1 MVTMKQPRAKGLAP
15 RTNRDEVILNIATLL
30 YFTTLIGLA
39 PFIPQLAVDLGARE
53 EQVALLAPLYAVTAI
68 MLRPL
73 TGVLS
78 DKGFTR
84 YLLVAGSFLNLASQI
99 LYATSESIK
108 HVYLA
113 RLIQGSA
120 LALFIP
126 ASLHAAS
133 LASDAIASRNLASRS
148 IMVGLGATLG
158 PAIGGFL
165 LQIDGWFLLFGVG
178 GLLSLLSLI
187 LSALWRP
194 PTMLP
199 NTRDRARK
207 SPVSGLLNNMFI
219 LSSLALFLFAAFYM
233 SIVLFLPALH
243 RELGLG
249 NAVIAIF
256 FTIVS
261 FTNLV
266 SRVVFTKLMQRQGP
280 LTVSIVGVMLAVL
293 GIELLA
299 INPVD
304 PVIVYV
310 APLVGSGLGLLVP
323 GLQILAL
330 TSVPLE
336 RRGMAASIYTVMFDA
351 ASLVGPPL
359 IALIAGG
366 YVESIRLSALIMP
379 ISMIPLLLARL
390 YMSQGVLRRKRKWV
404 PRGNS

>member
-1 MVTMKQPRAKGLAP
+1 MVTMKQPKAMALALRA
-15 RTNRDEVILNIATLL
+15 NRDEVLLNIATLF

-39 PFIPQLAVDLGARE
+39 PFIPQLAVDLGAQE

-84 YLLVAGSFLNLASQI
+84 HLLVTGSLLNLASQI
-99 LYATSESIK
+99 LYATSGSIV

-133 LASDAIASRNLASRS
+133 LGSDAVASRNLASRS
-148 IMVGLGATLG
+148 IMVGLGATMG

-165 LQIDGWFLLFGVG
+165 LEIDGWFLLFGVG
-178 GLLSLLSLI
+178 GFLSFLSLV
-187 LSALWRP
+187 LSAMWRHP
-194 PTMLP
+194 NMLP
-199 NTRDRARK
+199 KTGKRTGR
-207 SPVSGLLNNMFI
+207 GLVTGLKNRLFM

-249 NAVIAIF
+249 NAVIALF

-266 SRVVFTKLMQRQGP
+266 SRVIFTKITQRQGP
-280 LTVSIVGVMLAVL
+280 LTVSIVGVMLVIL
-293 GIELLA
+293 GVELVA
-299 INPVD
+299 INPAD
-304 PVIVYV
+304 PAIVYV

-330 TSVPLE
+330 TSVPIE

-351 ASLVGPPL
+351 ASLIGPPL
-359 IALIAGG
+359 IALIAGN
-366 YVESIRLSALIMP
+366 YVESIRLAALIMP
-379 ISMIPLLLARL
+379 ISITPLLLARL
-390 YMSQGVLRRKRKWV
+390 YMSQDVFGKRWV
-404 PRGNS
+404 PSGNS